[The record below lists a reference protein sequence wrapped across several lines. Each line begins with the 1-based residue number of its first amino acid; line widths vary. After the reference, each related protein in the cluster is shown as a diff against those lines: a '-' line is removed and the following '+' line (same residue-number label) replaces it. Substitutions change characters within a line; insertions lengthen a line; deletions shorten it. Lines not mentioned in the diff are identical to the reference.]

1 MPSLRAAFAASMFLL
16 LAAQGAVCRCA
27 STTATKR
34 ARLAG
39 HHTRNETMDPLV
51 VARKRGRSPEPDVRA
66 RSASRRRHRR
76 RGDHADLRRPRRR
89 VPVHSLPVRILG
101 GDAQP
106 RVAGSAAPR
115 SRCRHG
121 DRHRL
126 AIWRTVGRR
135 GQCTPNG
142 LAPHVD
148 ARTGPGPCGPDP
160 VSAGATGA
168 RAAEPGVRGR
178 GDQARR
184 TAARRVRS
192 TAADEE
198 RRARR

>member
-16 LAAQGAVCRCA
+16 LAAQGLSVAA
-27 STTATKR
+27 PAQPATKR
-34 ARLAG
+34 PRLAG
-39 HHTRNETMDPLV
+39 HHTRDETMDPLV
-51 VARKRGRSPEPDVRA
+51 VARKRGRPPEPDVRA

-121 DRHRL
+121 DRHGL
-126 AIWRTVGRR
+126 AIRRTVDRR
-135 GQCTPNG
+135 DQCTPNG

-160 VSAGATGA
+160 VSAGATDA
-168 RAAEPGVRGR
+168 RTAEPGVRGR
-178 GDQARR
+178 RKSSPANSRPPGPLNSRGRGA
-184 TAARRVRS
+184 TCGP
-192 TAADEE
+192 
-198 RRARR
+198 